1 MSLLENYDVLLFDL
15 DGLLIDSLD
24 KLSSGLITAVSRFAK
39 PAELEV
45 FTSYDRTNPGL
56 SRFEKIAYFA
66 NEIAIGTKIDQ
77 QLILE
82 EFDKESFKARTESR
96 LSESIFELNQRFK
109 SKIWVLL
116 TNCDVRQIDGVTSI
130 LGLDAIFG
138 DNLIGTPP
146 SKHVQARILR
156 EKYQNS
162 KVISISDSEAD
173 GEIAK
178 ECSFDFLFVEEFSR
192 GDTDW
197 KLDGYHRVSRLN
209 ELL

>member
-1 MSLLENYDVLLFDL
+1 M
-15 DGLLIDSLD
+15 
-24 KLSSGLITAVSRFAK
+24 
-39 PAELEV
+39 
-45 FTSYDRTNPGL
+45 
-56 SRFEKIAYFA
+56 
-66 NEIAIGTKIDQ
+66 
-77 QLILE
+77 
-82 EFDKESFKARTESR
+82 
-96 LSESIFELNQRFK
+96 
-109 SKIWVLL
+109 
-116 TNCDVRQIDGVTSI
+116 TSI

>member
-45 FTSYDRTNPGL
+45 FTKYDRTNPGL

-116 TNCDVRQIDGVTSI
+116 TNCDVHQIDGVTSI
-130 LGLDAIFG
+130 LGLDVIFG

-162 KVISISDSEAD
+162 KVISISDSESD

-197 KLDGYHRVSRLN
+197 KLEGYYRVSRLN

>member
-1 MSLLENYDVLLFDL
+1 VSLLENYDVLLFDL

-66 NEIAIGTKIDQ
+66 NEIAKGTKIDQ

-96 LSESIFELNQRFK
+96 LSDSIFELNKKFK
-109 SKIWVLL
+109 NKIWILL
-116 TNCDVRQIDGVTSI
+116 TNCDVRQIDEVASI
-130 LGLDAIFG
+130 LGLDEIFKN
-138 DNLIGTPP
+138 NLIGTPP
-146 SKHVQARILR
+146 SKHVQARIIR
-156 EKYQNS
+156 EIYPNS
-162 KVISISDSEAD
+162 EIISISDSESD
-173 GEIAK
+173 GEIAR

-192 GDTDW
+192 GDGDW
-197 KLDGYHRVSRLN
+197 KLDGYYKVSTLN